1 MSNMIYKFKLDR
13 KGVRELLQSEWA
25 MEVVES
31 KANEVLSRLG
41 DGYEV
46 DTYTGKKRVNASV
59 RTKSL
64 QAVRDNAE
72 HNTLLKALR

>member
-1 MSNMIYKFKLDR
+1 MSKTIYKFKLDR

-31 KANEVLSRLG
+31 KANEVLSRVG

-46 DTYTGKKRVNASV
+46 DTFTGKKRVNASV
-59 RTKSL
+59 RTKTL
-64 QAVRDNAE
+64 QAVMDNAE